1 MIRRPPRSTLFP
13 YTTLFRSVP
22 VGVPLAPLEAVDEPG
37 GDPDAAKHD
46 RQRRREVLAVARP
59 PDEQELV
66 DRLELGLPR
75 ERERVVARDGQK
87 SGEPLGS
94 VVPAPPPPPELPA
107 RRRAPGRGR
116 GAAPRGPADG

>member
-75 ERERVVARDGQK
+75 ERERVVVRDGQK
-87 SGEPLGS
+87 SGESLGS
-94 VVPAPPPPPELPA
+94 VVRAPAPRADPPRELRDA
-107 RRRAPGRGR
+107 GRER
-116 GAAPRGPADG
+116 